1 MPAVFLRL
9 LGYFR
14 PYRLRFFVAALFM
27 VGAAAS
33 EPMFSAFMKL
43 LLDQGFT
50 GNAANIWRAPL
61 LIIGI
66 FLLRGICL
74 FGSSY
79 LLAYVANQVL
89 LDLRAAMFA
98 QLIRLPVSFYDQQSS
113 ARLISKITSD
123 VTNVGSAA
131 IQVVSVLIKDS
142 FIVLGLLGYML
153 YLNWQLTLITAVMF
167 PVIALFARGLSK
179 RLRQVS
185 KGSQEATGDMLQV
198 LQEVA
203 EGQRVLKVYGGQAY
217 EAGRFENTNRS
228 LRGYLMRLATA
239 QALSTPVTQLL
250 AAFALGAVIATAVY
264 QNTLGLN
271 SVGEFAAFM
280 TAMLLMLTPL
290 KSLADINVPLQRAV
304 AAAESV
310 FELIDAEPEAD
321 QGAVKIERARGEII
335 FQGVG
340 LLYRGAENASLDN
353 IQLHIRAGES
363 VALVGPS
370 GGGKTSLASL
380 LPRFYSP
387 TSGQILLD
395 GQPIE
400 HLQLA
405 SLRQQMALVSQDVVL
420 FNDTLA
426 ANIAYGA
433 QRSATQGEIEAA
445 ARAAHLHDFIISLP
459 HGYETSIGERGVRMS
474 GGQRQ
479 RLAIARALLK
489 NAPILILDEATS
501 ALDSESERHVQAA
514 LQVLMQGRTTLV
526 IAHRLSTIERVDRI
540 VVLDHGRMVE
550 QGTHAELLQHN
561 GIYANLHRLQHSQ
574 V

>member
-14 PYRLRFFVAALFM
+14 PYRWRFIAAALFM
-27 VGAAAS
+27 LGAAAS

-43 LLDQGFT
+43 LLDHGFT
-50 GNAANIWRAPL
+50 GNTANIWRAPL

-123 VTNVGSAA
+123 VSNVGSAA

-142 FIVLGLLGYML
+142 LIVLGLLAYML

-203 EGQRVLKVYGGQAY
+203 EGQRVLKVYGGQVY
-217 EAGRFENTNRS
+217 EAGRFDTTNRS

-250 AAFALGAVIATAVY
+250 AALALGAVIATAVY
-264 QNTLGLN
+264 QNTLGLS
-271 SVGEFAAFM
+271 SVGEFGAFM

-310 FELIDAEPEAD
+310 FELIDAEPEVD
-321 QGAVKIERARGEII
+321 QGTVQIERARGDII
-335 FQGVG
+335 FQRVG
-340 LLYRGAENASLDN
+340 LRYRGAEQASLDD
-353 IQLHIRAGES
+353 IDLHIRAGES

-387 TSGQILLD
+387 TSGQVLLD
-395 GQPIE
+395 GQAIE
-400 HLQLA
+400 QVQLA

-426 ANIAYGA
+426 ANIGYGA
-433 QRSATQGEIEAA
+433 QRSATQAEIENA
-445 ARAAHLHDFIISLP
+445 ARAAHLHDFIVSLP

-540 VVLDHGRMVE
+540 VVLDHGRIVE

-574 V
+574 A